1 MGLRQ
6 RSLRIQIIVPCALS
20 LYILYCVI
28 EEMFIPLFS
37 HDQMYLSTADEDELP
52 KILPPKRRR
61 MIKEKVN
68 TSAPTIGMERLMQ
81 EFPKH
86 NWLETKY
93 LTDETL
99 SAQAQSM
106 SGQADTTPYQYQ
118 YEDAV
123 INGDSTCQS
132 QSDEAQNNGQC
143 THSNDMIEIQSEKQ
157 HDQNEGM
164 GRNMQKACGK
174 VL

>member
-1 MGLRQ
+1 M
-6 RSLRIQIIVPCALS
+6 SIA
-20 LYILYCVI
+20 
-28 EEMFIPLFS
+28 LFS

-99 SAQAQSM
+99 AAQAESM
-106 SGQADTTPYQYQ
+106 SGQATPYQYQ
-118 YEDAV
+118 YEDAA
-123 INGDSTCQS
+123 INGDSTCLS

-143 THSNDMIEIQSEKQ
+143 MHSNDVIEIQSEKQ
-157 HDQNEGM
+157 HVQNEGD
-164 GRNMQKACGK
+164 GTQHAESLRESTLNPRTDAPGDASNSE
-174 VL
+174 VNLPTLVPDDR